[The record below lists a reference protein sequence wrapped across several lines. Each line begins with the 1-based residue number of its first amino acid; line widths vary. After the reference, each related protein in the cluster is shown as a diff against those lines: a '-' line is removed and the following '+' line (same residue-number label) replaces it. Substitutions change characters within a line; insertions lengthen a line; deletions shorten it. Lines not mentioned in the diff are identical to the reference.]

1 MRFRVEHVIQGELAA
16 EEMIRVIEVVR
27 RELGTQGDSREVLG
41 ALEWKGGTG
50 SSSVSISLTPR
61 GGETTLQ
68 VAADRTE
75 AMLGI
80 FGGVG
85 LPMAG
90 VIGVTLGKLVFGE
103 SDAGIL
109 AAFVSGLVPSMLFA
123 RVLWKRS
130 AKKWKERLLR
140 LTDAMAREAEDA
152 AQRREE
158 DEEVPPEDV

>member
-1 MRFRVEHVIQGELAA
+1 
-16 EEMIRVIEVVR
+16 
-27 RELGTQGDSREVLG
+27 
-41 ALEWKGGTG
+41 
-50 SSSVSISLTPR
+50 TPR

-130 AKKWKERLLR
+130 AKKWKERLLG
-140 LTDAMAREAEDA
+140 LMDAMAREAEEA
-152 AQRREE
+152 TKRKEE
-158 DEEVPPEDV
+158 DEEGPREDV